1 MWSVRRHKY
10 RSTTPR
16 KHGKTQEKV
25 RFYVH
30 LNMTWDVQRTSCN
43 TQNKQKC
50 RNSMEKN
57 NWGTHIKSG
66 KRKVQ
71 RIMWSVRRHKYR
83 STTPRKRGK
92 TQEKVRFYAHPT
104 PPRNPPKKKAKLK
117 STDQNED
124 LLWRRTRRPEGIY
137 IHIYIYILKQLIQY
151 IYTYICACRVGR
163 QTHNIS
169 T

>member
-50 RNSMEKN
+50 RNSMGKN
-57 NWGTHIKSG
+57 NWGTQIKSG

-83 STTPRKRGK
+83 STTPRKHGK
-92 TQEKVRFYAHPT
+92 NAGKSTLLCPPNPPPET
-104 PPRNPPKKKAKLK
+104 PQTPPPKKKAKLK

-137 IHIYIYILKQLIQY
+137 IYIYIYIYNYVY
-151 IYTYICACRVGR
+151 I
-163 QTHNIS
+163 
-169 T
+169 

>member
-71 RIMWSVRRHKYR
+71 RIMWSVRRDKYR

-92 TQEKVRFYAHPT
+92 TREKVRFYAHPT
-104 PPRNPPKKKAKLK
+104 PPPRNPPKPPPKKK
-117 STDQNED
+117 SKTKEHGPKWGFTLTANQAA
-124 LLWRRTRRPEGIY
+124 WGY
-137 IHIYIYILKQLIQY
+137 IYIYVYMYISIQSVPQL
-151 IYTYICACRVGR
+151 
-163 QTHNIS
+163 
-169 T
+169 